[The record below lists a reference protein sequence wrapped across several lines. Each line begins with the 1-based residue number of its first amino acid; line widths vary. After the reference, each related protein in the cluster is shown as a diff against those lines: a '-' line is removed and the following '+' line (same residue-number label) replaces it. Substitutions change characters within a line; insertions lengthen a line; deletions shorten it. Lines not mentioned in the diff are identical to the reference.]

1 VHRQIEGA
9 GSAGQLD
16 RLQFDAPSF
25 YLHNKGVYYHCDE
38 DTPDKVPE
46 GALRNAAQAF
56 AKIFNDVNK
65 LDLSDL
71 QPPPSSRPGTVPQSQ
86 SSRPGTASEQGQ

>member
-1 VHRQIEGA
+1 LA
-9 GSAGQLD
+9 

-46 GALRNAAQAF
+46 SALRNAVQAF

-65 LDLSDL
+65 LDLKDL
-71 QPPPSSRPGTVPQSQ
+71 APPSSSRPGGATV
-86 SSRPGTASEQGQ
+86 E

>member
-1 VHRQIEGA
+1 VDGYAAFGVPTQIAGA
-9 GSAGQLD
+9 GSAGQLA
-16 RLQFDAPSF
+16 RVQFDAPSM

-46 GALRNAAQAF
+46 SGLKNAVQAF

-65 LDLSDL
+65 LDLKDV
-71 QPPPSSRPGTVPQSQ
+71 QPPPSSMP
-86 SSRPGTASEQGQ
+86 AAAALEEQ